1 MAEADIQ
8 AALMAR
14 VQTLTLSPAIPV
26 AWPGEPSFESLN
38 GDYLRVS
45 HLRAEPTRWA
55 IGGSD
60 PLDRRGFLQLDLF
73 TVLGPHQV
81 EADVIADSI
90 VAHFPRDLKLT
101 SGSAVVRV
109 VKAWARPGQRDPNG
123 THWQTPVQVDYRASG

>member
-14 VQTLTLSPAIPV
+14 VESLSLSPAIPV
-26 AWPGEPSFESLN
+26 AWPGVPFTGTS

-55 IGGSD
+55 IRGGD

-73 TVLGPHQV
+73 TVIGPHQV
-81 EADVIADSI
+81 KADVIADSI
-90 VAHFPRDLKLT
+90 LAHFPRDLKLT